1 MNTGDIS
8 MSKSRKT
15 SSSKR
20 SSLSRTS
27 SKRKKSTIWS
37 ILALL
42 LFLLIAYLA
51 NEGYIDLDESQ
62 VRDIAGMLLDE
73 QDNLPTQ
80 SDPPPAPV
88 ESMGAMQVFFTTL
101 WLIYPD
107 VPEQRSPPPFEQ
119 NLIADIDAAQ
129 SSIAVATFEYDLLRI
144 ADALARAR
152 QRGVQVRLALDTEG
166 LEKPNME
173 AWYERVEEAD
183 IPISWQEKDAFLHS
197 KFVIVDD
204 ALVWMG
210 SWNITDNDTY
220 RNNNNLI
227 RFTIPAIVENY
238 VAEFSQMDDGYFS
251 NDKESIAPNPWV
263 ESEGTT
269 IETYF
274 SPQDSIDTAIVKRLN
289 AAQNTIRFMA
299 FSYTSDPIAEAM
311 IERHTNGVRVQGVF
325 ENRNANGMG
334 AEFERLKDAGM
345 DVFVDGNC
353 YTMHHKVILVDEATV
368 ITGSYNFSRRAEET
382 NDENLIIIDDS
393 TIASQY
399 QAEFERVYEQARNPT
414 QCGR

>member
-1 MNTGDIS
+1 

-20 SSLSRTS
+20 SSSS
-27 SKRKKSTIWS
+27 HPPSKRNKSTIWS

-42 LFLLIAYLA
+42 LFLLVAYLA

-62 VRDIAGMLLDE
+62 LREIAGILLD
-73 QDNLPTQ
+73 DHNT
-80 SDPPPAPV
+80 PPDQPDAPSPAPV
-88 ESMGAMQVFFTTL
+88 QSMGAMQVFFTTP

-129 SSIAVATFEYDLLRI
+129 TSIDVATFEYDLLSI
-144 ADALARAR
+144 ADALVRAQ

-166 LEKPNME
+166 LEKPDME
-173 AWYERVEEAD
+173 AWYERVDEAD

-204 ALVWMG
+204 AIVWMG

-238 VAEFSQMDDGYFS
+238 VTEFSQMDQGAFS
-251 NDKESIAPNPWV
+251 NSKESLAPNPWV
-263 ESEGTT
+263 QSEGAT
-269 IETYF
+269 IENYF
-274 SPQDSIDTAIVKRLN
+274 SPQDSIDTAIVERLN
-289 AAQNTIRFMA
+289 AAQNSIRFMA
-299 FSYTSDPIAEAM
+299 FSFTSDPIAEAM
-311 IERHTNGVRVQGVF
+311 IERHNNGVRVQGVF
-325 ENRNANGMG
+325 ENRNAHGMG
-334 AEFERLKDAGM
+334 AEFERLEDAGIE
-345 DVFVDGNC
+345 VFVDGNC
-353 YTMHHKVILVDEATV
+353 YTMHHKVIVIDNATV
-368 ITGSYNFSRRAEET
+368 VTGSYNFSRRAEET
-382 NDENLIIIDDS
+382 NDENLVIIDAPDL
-393 TIASQY
+393 ASQY
-399 QAEFERVYEQARNPT
+399 QAEFERVYEQALNPT